1 MACGDRIS
9 SLRKIKETSKF
20 SGIHSQFIHL
30 NQNINSEHCICRTD
44 LESISTSNGSVAN
57 GDTKH
62 AFFGKLGTPAE
73 VALKADSLCK
83 TYDGVHDAV
92 KDVTFSVKSG
102 EVMAIIMANILESI
116 I

>member
-1 MACGDRIS
+1 M
-9 SLRKIKETSKF
+9 
-20 SGIHSQFIHL
+20 
-30 NQNINSEHCICRTD
+30 
-44 LESISTSNGSVAN
+44 ESITTSNGSVAN

-83 TYDGVHDAV
+83 TYDGIHDAV

-102 EVMAIIMANILESI
+102 EVMTITMTITLRSKMKS
-116 I
+116 